1 MIFVN
6 ISILRRLFFCARY
19 LGPSWLAFRLK
30 YGMLQKSGLL
40 ERKMPSGNWLALKE
54 FSKEYK
60 QSFGSFFFASDARS
74 GFQSVLKSFDNKT
87 EFHGVIQE
95 AESMKQGLFKQF
107 SHNFVD
113 NEFPPLWNVNT
124 FTGELSALDKH
135 WSKIGDFT
143 AGDIK
148 LIWELS
154 RFSFVYH
161 LVRAY
166 WRTGDE
172 SYPELF
178 WRLLE
183 NWRLKNQP
191 NLGPNWKCGQEI
203 TFRVMAWCFGLYG
216 FLKAQSTTIERMA
229 WLILMIAV
237 SGDRIEGNIDYAL
250 SQRNNHGI
258 SEALGLWT
266 IGLLFPEME
275 NAERWRNKGRFYLE
289 EQGKSLVYE
298 DGSFSQHSVNYHRL
312 MLHDYLWAFRLGDLN
327 GQPLSEKLKARVAK
341 ASEWLYQLQDEQ
353 TGQLPYYGQNDGA
366 LILPLNNCDYLDF
379 RPVVQAMHYY
389 FTGERLFESGPWDED
404 LLWLFGAD
412 ATIAPVRVKQRK
424 NFEAPDGGYYTLR
437 TDTGFVFTRCASFQD
452 RPGQADILHVDLWWR
467 GQNIALDAG
476 TYSYNSPEPWN
487 NSLAH
492 TAYHNTVT
500 VDDEDQMDRVG
511 KFLWF
516 PWLKGNVH
524 CMLRSLAGHLA
535 YWEGG
540 HDGYRRLSSPVDHH
554 RGILQLG
561 NESWLIMDRLSG
573 SSVHRYRLHW
583 LLRNCD
589 YSWNQSI
596 GLLTLRTEAGD
607 YYIQT
612 GVQSQSGIYSLMRAD
627 MDSPRGWRAPYYNY
641 REPALSLDLTVHDSL
656 TLFWTLF
663 SPEPIC
669 IEKSEDYMILRSST
683 WKAKLLLLPE
693 GASSMIAKVNLIGYP
708 ADGLEIN

>member
-1 MIFVN
+1 M
-6 ISILRRLFFCARY
+6 S
-19 LGPSWLAFRLK
+19 P
-30 YGMLQKSGLL
+30 
-40 ERKMPSGNWLALKE
+40 GNWVALKE
-54 FSKEYK
+54 SSKEYR
-60 QSFGSFFFASDARS
+60 QSFGRFFFDSDVRPD
-74 GFQSVLKSFDNKT
+74 FQPILKSFDNKT
-87 EFHGVIQE
+87 ESPCVIQE
-95 AESMKQGLFKQF
+95 AENIKQGIFNQF
-107 SHNFVD
+107 SHNYI
-113 NEFPPLWNVNT
+113 ETGFPPLWNVNT
-124 FTGELSALDKH
+124 VTGEASALDKH

-154 RFSFVYH
+154 RFSFVYP

-178 WRLLE
+178 WQLLE

-216 FLKAQSTTIERMA
+216 FLKAQSTTVERMA

-266 IGLLFPEME
+266 IGLLFPEIE
-275 NAERWRNKGRFYLE
+275 NAERWRNKGRFHLE
-289 EQGKSLVYE
+289 EQGKSLIYE

-327 GQPLSEKLKARVAK
+327 GQSLSEKLKARVAK
-341 ASEWLYQLQDEQ
+341 AGEWLYQLQDEK

-366 LILPLNNCDYLDF
+366 LVLPLNNCDYLDF

-404 LLWLFGAD
+404 LLWLFGVD
-412 ATIAPVRVKQRK
+412 ATLAPVRARQRK
-424 NFEAPDGGYYTLR
+424 DFEAPDGGYYTLR
-437 TDTGFVFTRCASFQD
+437 TDNGFVFTRCASFQD
-452 RPGQADILHVDLWWR
+452 RPGQADMLHIDLWWR

-476 TYSYNSPEPWN
+476 TYSYNAPEPWN
-487 NSLAH
+487 NPLAH

-516 PWLKGNVH
+516 PWLQGNVY
-524 CMLRSLAGHLA
+524 CKCRSLAGHLA

-540 HDGYRRLSSPVDHH
+540 HDGYRRLPSPVDHH

-561 NESWLIMDRLSG
+561 KESWLIMDRLSG

-589 YSWNQSI
+589 YTWNQSI

-612 GVQSQSGIYSLMRAD
+612 GVQPRSGIYTLARAD
-627 MDSPRGWRAPYYNY
+627 MDSPRGWRAPYYNN
-641 REPALSLDLTVHDSL
+641 REPALSLDLSVNNFQVF
-656 TLFWTLF
+656 FWTLF
-663 SPEPIC
+663 SPVLC
-669 IEKSEDYMILRSST
+669 HIEKHDDHIILMSPI
-683 WKAKLLLLPE
+683 WQADIHLLPD
-693 GASSMIAKVNLIGYP
+693 GVFPIIANIKLAGNP
-708 ADGLEIN
+708 ADGLELN